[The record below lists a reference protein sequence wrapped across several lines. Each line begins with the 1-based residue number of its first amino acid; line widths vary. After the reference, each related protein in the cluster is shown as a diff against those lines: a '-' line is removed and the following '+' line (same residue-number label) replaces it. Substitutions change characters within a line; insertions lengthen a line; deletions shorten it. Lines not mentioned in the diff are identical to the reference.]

1 MTVVNSAATSMRIP
15 LGADDRPD
23 ASVCAPMSLCWL
35 VLPTRRLGL
44 RASVHTFSSTY
55 MSESRRQTRSV
66 STRAA
71 KRPRLDYEAAV
82 EPTPLEAGSE
92 LVAVSVAVEAKTE
105 ELVGAP

>member
-35 VLPTRRLGL
+35 ALPTRRLVPRTPIHAL
-44 RASVHTFSSTY
+44 PFTY
-55 MSESRRQTRSV
+55 MSVPRRQTRSA

-71 KRPRLDYEAAV
+71 KRPRLDYEGAV
-82 EPTPLEAGSE
+82 VPTPLEAGSE
-92 LVAVSVAVEAKTE
+92 LVAVSVAVEANTE

>member
-35 VLPTRRLGL
+35 ALPTRRLGL
-44 RASVHTFSSTY
+44 RASIHTSSSTY
-55 MSESRRQTRSV
+55 MSESRRQTRSA

-71 KRPRLDYEAAV
+71 KRPRLEAAV

-92 LVAVSVAVEAKTE
+92 LVAVSVAVEAITE
-105 ELVGAP
+105 DLVGAP